1 MIIRYIWLWQI
12 IEQILKSPTE
22 GALYFLNSLRAGL
35 RCLCSLNWTSRVS
48 YPPQCSQHVC
58 LRLSHKLSEPES
70 SSCWVNFNHSYSEC
84 QSSGTLLMLH
94 HFFCVAL
101 SDNWVGCFCSAAHDW
116 GWIMGNF
123 HLEWLVLCF
132 LPKSIPGLIGFP
144 FICKAFITPSC
155 FVQQILNIETM
166 FFFNAPPQWRM

>member
-1 MIIRYIWLWQI
+1 MIIGYIWLWQI

-35 RCLCSLNWTSRVS
+35 RRLCSLNWTSRVS

-58 LRLSHKLSEPES
+58 LRLSHKLGEPES

-84 QSSGTLLMLH
+84 ESSGTLLMLH
-94 HFFCVAL
+94 HFFPA
-101 SDNWVGCFCSAAHDW
+101 S
-116 GWIMGNF
+116 
-123 HLEWLVLCF
+123 LC
-132 LPKSIPGLIGFP
+132 LI
-144 FICKAFITPSC
+144 IELTA
-155 FVQQILNIETM
+155 FVQQPMIEAELWVIFTRNDWCCAFCQKVYQARLDSLLYAKPLLHQVVLYNKFLTLKL